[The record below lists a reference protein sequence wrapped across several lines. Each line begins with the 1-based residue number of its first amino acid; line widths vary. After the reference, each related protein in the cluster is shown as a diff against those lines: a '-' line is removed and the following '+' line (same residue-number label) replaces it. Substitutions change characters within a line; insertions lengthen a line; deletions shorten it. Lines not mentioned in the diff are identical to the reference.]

1 MAYENL
7 RKGRV
12 SIPHH
17 IYFLTTV
24 TAGRVPYFTD
34 LFIGRLV
41 VNEMR
46 SLHESHAVESLAWV
60 LMPDHL
66 HWLFALGE
74 IYDLDDVVKRLKGR
88 SARTINKVIGKNG
101 AFWQREY
108 YEHALRRDEDIQE
121 TARYIIANP
130 LRAGLVERLGDYP
143 LWDTMWL

>member
-12 SIPHH
+12 SIPHQ

-24 TAGRVPYFTD
+24 TSDRIPYFTD
-34 LFIGRLV
+34 LFIGRRV

-46 SLHESHAVESLAWV
+46 ILHESHAVTSLAWV

-66 HWLFALGE
+66 HWLFELGE
-74 IYDLDDVVKRLKGR
+74 KYELGKVVKLLKGR
-88 SARTINKVIGKNG
+88 SARTINRVLGKKG

-130 LRAGLVERLGDYP
+130 LRAGLVEQLGDYP
-143 LWDTMWL
+143 LWDAIWF